1 MSPPGAEAMEPLPE
15 LYAIF
20 QGEVCEHSAGK
31 QRKMWLC
38 SLLLLRY
45 CTASLYLLTQQ
56 TALLW
61 PLGLSRFSSF
71 ALFPAAEENLPLA
84 IFIHCAF
91 SLLFLGEVQA
101 D

>member
-1 MSPPGAEAMEPLPE
+1 MALSHLWIPPSYWLPV
-15 LYAIF
+15 LTILL
-20 QGEVCEHSAGK
+20 CS
-31 QRKMWLC
+31 C